1 MGKILDCW
9 FARTSLGRAAV
20 LSSIPMKTLTQSMR
34 GNIALP
40 TFWRQA
46 LAALRELPLTLTNL
60 STGGALSQPKWDNLQ
75 FPPPS
80 ISQLLRD
87 RWESL
92 QVTVM
97 HKLYSDREGKVLF
110 TQEDNEKHIDTEHN
124 YHYFQNK
131 KINNERFLNSW
142 EVTVKHTKEHIQP

>member
-1 MGKILDCW
+1 MQARWLLKYLDDSDSTWKNILDCW

-20 LSSIPMKTLTQSMR
+20 LSSIPIKTLIQSMR

-60 STGGALSQPKWDNLQ
+60 SKDGALSQPIWDNLH
-75 FPPPS
+75 FPPPR
-80 ISQLLRD
+80 ISQLHID

-92 QVTVM
+92 
-97 HKLYSDREGKVLF
+97 
-110 TQEDNEKHIDTEHN
+110 
-124 YHYFQNK
+124 
-131 KINNERFLNSW
+131 
-142 EVTVKHTKEHIQP
+142 